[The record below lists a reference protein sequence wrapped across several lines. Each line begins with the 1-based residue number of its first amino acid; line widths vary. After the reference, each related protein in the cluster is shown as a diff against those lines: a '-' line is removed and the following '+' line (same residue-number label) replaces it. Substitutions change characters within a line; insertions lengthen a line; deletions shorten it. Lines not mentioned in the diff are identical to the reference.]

1 MQFLPILLYNW
12 KAIQH
17 RETRIGI
24 PAGEIFPA
32 NPIRQWA
39 ERGYTNE
46 AVALYGTS
54 AEVIR
59 DIAQTG
65 IVPSFPR
72 ESMLPYMRL
81 LVGRN
86 RHLYFF
92 YPVIEQARIVNP
104 QLMERYY
111 PCFAGWTR
119 EQVDEELSIEE
130 VKSTARNY
138 AAWKTLNNAV
148 KRYTGISVDSCSI
161 LHVSYDLLP
170 QETKRRIGG
179 ELWGDKEDSREN
191 SDPEEVAQLMSFP
204 NRELLVQALHE
215 GLNRQ
220 GVLVYFKSALFFNR
234 ALPGYEDEHELLV
247 VSPQSLK
254 ADVISG
260 IEVLSEA
267 DREILGV

>member
-1 MQFLPILLYNW
+1 M
-12 KAIQH
+12 QH

-24 PAGEIFPA
+24 PSGEIFPA

-59 DIAQTG
+59 DTAQTG

-72 ESMLPYMRL
+72 EEMLPYMRPL
-81 LVGRN
+81 MKGN

-92 YPVIEQARIVNP
+92 YPVIEQVKVVNP

-111 PCFAGWTR
+111 PYFAGWTR
-119 EQVDEELSIEE
+119 EQVDEEMNIEG
-130 VKSTARNY
+130 VTSKARNY
-138 AAWKTLNNAV
+138 AAWRTLTDAV
-148 KRYTGISVDSCSI
+148 KRYTGISADSCSI
-161 LHVSYDLLP
+161 LHVSHDLLP
-170 QETKRRIGG
+170 QETKRRMGG
-179 ELWGDKEDSREN
+179 KLWGDEEDSREN
-191 SDPEEVAQLMSFP
+191 SDPEEVVQLMSFP

-215 GLNRQ
+215 GLNRR
-220 GVLVYFKSALFFNR
+220 GVLAYFNSTLFSNR
-234 ALPGYEDEHELLV
+234 AFPGYEDEHELLV

>member
-1 MQFLPILLYNW
+1 M
-12 KAIQH
+12 QH

-24 PAGEIFPA
+24 PSGEIFPA
-32 NPIRQWA
+32 NPIKQWA

-54 AEVIR
+54 AELVR

-72 ESMLPYMRL
+72 EEMLPYMRPL
-81 LVGRN
+81 MGRN

-92 YPVIEQARIVNP
+92 YPIIEQVKVVNP

-119 EQVDEELSIEE
+119 EQVDEEMNIEG
-130 VKSTARNY
+130 VTSSARNY
-138 AAWKTLNNAV
+138 AAWRTLTDAV
-148 KRYTGISVDSCSI
+148 KRYTGISANSNSI
-161 LHVSYDLLP
+161 LHVSHDLLP
-170 QETKRRIGG
+170 QETERRIGE
-179 ELWGDKEDSREN
+179 ELWGDETESREN
-191 SDPEEVAQLMSFP
+191 SDPEEVAQLMSFS
-204 NRELLVQALHE
+204 NRELLVQALNE
-215 GLNRQ
+215 ALNRR
-220 GVLVYFKSALFFNR
+220 GVLVYFNSALFSNR
-234 ALPGYEDEHELLV
+234 ALPGYEAEDELVV
-247 VSPQSLK
+247 VSPQLLK